1 MKTLFTTALLLT
13 SLFIFNASAQRN
25 SLNSATAIAKVE
37 ADDLAVVSGA
47 TAITFDIENIE
58 NPNWFTI
65 LIDDYDALGT
75 FNKNARIQGIVLTM
89 DKTADTNESIYDD
102 LVKLFV
108 PTSLSYDGFKNQT
121 NEKSDLVSEN
131 KASNTPWN
139 AGNEN
144 VKYGT
149 AFDNWGLGNVSL
161 KDIQQY
167 GLGIEFRADANQSEI
182 NIKNIKATIYFEN
195 SVGSTNTRVASFR

>member
-1 MKTLFTTALLLT
+1 MKTLFTIALLLT

-25 SLNSATAIAKVE
+25 SLGSATVITKVE
-37 ADDLAVVSGA
+37 ADDLAIVSGA

-58 NPNWFTI
+58 NANWFTF
-65 LIDDYDALGT
+65 LIDDYTAFGT
-75 FNKNARIQGIVLTM
+75 LNKNARIQGIVLTM
-89 DKTADTNESIYDD
+89 DKTVDTNESIYDD
-102 LVKLFV
+102 VVKLFV
-108 PTSLSYDGFKNQT
+108 PASLSYDGVKNQT

-131 KASNTPWN
+131 KASNTPWY

-161 KDIQQY
+161 KDIQKY
-167 GLGIEFRADANQSEI
+167 GLGIEFRADSNNSEI
-182 NIKNIKATIYFEN
+182 NLKNIKATIYFEN
-195 SVGSTNTRVASFR
+195 PIGSTKTVASFR